1 MVERSEQ
8 LPHIQLRMTAQ
19 GSVKPFIPIPR
30 KQNPQTA
37 ANLGDRQGH
46 GRHLKNS
53 LESLIFHWQET
64 QEQRD
69 EEGKPPLPDKAKP
82 IILQIDPSAF
92 DSEDLRKYGIE
103 VIAELENGYIVGAS
117 VNDSEF
123 SELQQKIEKFIKE
136 EKGVNKIS

>member
-1 MVERSEQ
+1 MVQRSKQ

-19 GSVKPFIPIPR
+19 GSVKPFIPIQR

-82 IILQIDPSAF
+82 IILQIDPTAF
-92 DSEDLRKYGIE
+92 DSEDLRT
-103 VIAELENGYIVGAS
+103 
-117 VNDSEF
+117 
-123 SELQQKIEKFIKE
+123 
-136 EKGVNKIS
+136 GV